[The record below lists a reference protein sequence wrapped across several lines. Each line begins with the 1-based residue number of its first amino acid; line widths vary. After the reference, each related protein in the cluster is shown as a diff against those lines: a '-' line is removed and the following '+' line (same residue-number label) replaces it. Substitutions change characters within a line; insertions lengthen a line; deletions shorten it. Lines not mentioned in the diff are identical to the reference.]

1 MTTSSDLQIAVPPEQ
16 AQNTQPSGSRPQPIS
31 LSIPHHTTG
40 QRSGH
45 LNLDTFLSPVNQN
58 GSFEF
63 DRVLKSGEVYKRTKK
78 TKVFSPAFLLTV

>member
-1 MTTSSDLQIAVPPEQ
+1 MTATLSSSDLRIAVPTEP
-16 AQNTQPSGSRPQPIS
+16 AQPSSSRLQPAS
-31 LSIPHHTTG
+31 LSIPQHTTG
-40 QRSGH
+40 HLSGH

-78 TKVFSPAFLLTV
+78 TKVISPTFLLSV